1 MASQIWIDANVNLHF
16 IIPAFCIYKRC
27 FQMQRRFILV
37 MFLSICCNW
46 NLVTFAISNFG
57 SAHIW
62 LYELIY
68 ESKSKINPK
77 VCDLNFG
84 RRIISIFSTDV
95 RSVYK
100 YNILSPS
107 KCWVWVLILTF
118 NLLKSRNLTG
128 VNSRYITSPQIGW
141 EKWSVNFYYD
151 MNPDSHIFR

>member
-16 IIPAFCIYKRC
+16 IMLVFCIYKRC

-37 MFLSICCNW
+37 MFLSMCCNW
-46 NLVTFAISNFG
+46 NRIAFAISNFG

-62 LYELIY
+62 LYRLIY

-84 RRIISIFSTDV
+84 RGIISIFSTDV

-100 YNILSPS
+100 YNIIRPS
-107 KCWVWVLILTF
+107 KCWSYRSVLTF

-128 VNSRYITSPQIGW
+128 VNSRGVVSPQFGL
-141 EKWSVNFYYD
+141 EK
-151 MNPDSHIFR
+151 